1 MLRALRSEPRR
12 PASLTAAV
20 DATRTTIQRILSGFR
35 ERDWVVKRGA
45 AYHVTPTGK
54 RVHDAYE
61 ELLDEVELADRY
73 GQFAA
78 DLERVGADF
87 PPSALDTGELTVA
100 ADRNP
105 LAAVD
110 RLTELLREGSGSEI
124 RAVSPVVIQQFNNAA
139 AEALDAGAEVELV
152 IDRDVVEESIAEFGP
167 ATDRA
172 LHDDARDGVRPRT
185 DRIRVFRYDDLACVT
200 AYDSRNNPDACL
212 NRRTRGGRLGRRQI
226 RVVRRRGSVPLRG
239 RREHLS
245 RLPFRPSVVR
255 RSSSA
260 TPAWSSASSS
270 ASKLAGTTVG

>member
-1 MLRALRSEPRR
+1 
-12 PASLTAAV
+12 
-20 DATRTTIQRILSGFR
+20 
-35 ERDWVVKRGA
+35 
-45 AYHVTPTGK
+45 VTPTGK

-172 LHDDARDGVRPRT
+172 LHDDGATVYVSP
-185 DRIRVFRYDDLACVT
+185 
-200 AYDSRNNPDACL
+200 
-212 NRRTRGGRLGRRQI
+212 NRSNT
-226 RVVRRRGSVPLRG
+226 GS
-239 RREHLS
+239 S
-245 RLPFRPSVVR
+245 
-255 RSSSA
+255 
-260 TPAWSSASSS
+260 
-270 ASKLAGTTVG
+270 GTTISRA